1 MPATTPRS
9 DENQDCFAD
18 KSKHPYV
25 SAVFVKNLRAFSVD
39 AGLQNENFGF
49 QIKIE
54 AFSQVSKGRESIFF
68 FRITPGG
75 RAGLPALFKVA
86 TADKRLHAAAY

>member
-54 AFSQVSKGRESIFF
+54 AHLGHVFVNVTKPYIFIEKYVNLNYLKSF
-68 FRITPGG
+68 FIN
-75 RAGLPALFKVA
+75 
-86 TADKRLHAAAY
+86 

>member
-39 AGLQNENFGF
+39 AGLKRKFWISDKNRSSFRPCFCQCNQAIHIHRKICQSKLLKKFFLLNGHLSKI
-49 QIKIE
+49 IK
-54 AFSQVSKGRESIFF
+54 
-68 FRITPGG
+68 
-75 RAGLPALFKVA
+75 
-86 TADKRLHAAAY
+86 